1 MAFSKLSYVNV
12 HDMIKKFD
20 KFSGSS
26 HFSMT
31 SSGEPAATKAKKV
44 YIVHFVQFVCTV
56 SLPIRGQ
63 PFFLL
68 GELMTIHMRFTV
80 YHARS

>member
-44 YIVHFVQFVCTV
+44 
-56 SLPIRGQ
+56 
-63 PFFLL
+63 
-68 GELMTIHMRFTV
+68 
-80 YHARS
+80 